1 MVKVD
6 IQAKPLTEI
15 EPDCLAVMLFLTEK
29 PDTMWRAIFEAR
41 AGAED
46 PSFRLREAVADG
58 SDVVAMTLRWSMT
71 DDDARARVQ
80 RLITL
85 VDEVEAEHSAR
96 WAKLRHLESVVG
108 AMVR

>member
-1 MVKVD
+1 MVKVNT
-6 IQAKPLTEI
+6 QARPLTEI
-15 EPDCLAVMLFLTEK
+15 EPDCLAVMLLLTEK

-46 PSFRLREAVADG
+46 PSFALREAIADG

-71 DDDARARVQ
+71 DEDARARVQ
-80 RLITL
+80 RLSAL

-108 AMVR
+108 AMAR